1 MTLKINSQYLAGILV
16 VAVLALTFWLSWSVS
31 WQQSLRE
38 LERGNLQ
45 YLEQFSGHLDSRLS
59 RFRFLPQLVAK
70 NDLLSEL
77 LSAPDNISNAQAVNR
92 FLVEVNQITG
102 ASDTYLMNTAG
113 LTVAASNWQKERTF
127 VGQNFSFRP
136 YFELAMQ
143 GGLGHYYALG
153 TTSKERG
160 YYFSYPVR
168 RAAETLGVLVIK
180 MDLSNIE
187 QYWSNQNSQ
196 FVVSDPDGV
205 IFITTTAEWLYRS
218 IRPLGQAD
226 LERIKATLRYGDAAV
241 SSLIYRQGDQ
251 VSDNSRVVEM
261 GLPGLEVTGY
271 LASFS
276 NMPEAGWSVQVLTP
290 MHELTGESLGFALTV
305 LLLMISVLS
314 IALLLRLRIKR
325 QQERERIHQEA
336 QKQLE
341 LKVSERTL
349 DLENE
354 ILLHKE
360 TERTLRATRDE
371 LIQAAKLAMVG
382 EMSAS
387 ISHELNNPL
396 AAIRSY
402 ADNARQLLA
411 RDKGKKVDENLDR
424 IAGLTER
431 MAKIST
437 QLKFFSRKSS
447 GRLEPANLS
456 PVIQTAIE
464 IVSPHYQKK
473 HIQIDTGGVEPDIY
487 AAVDTIQLE
496 QVLINLIN
504 NAIHAIGDQN
514 DGRIGIS
521 TERAEGAVLIY
532 VDDSGPGIEEKD
544 LSRIF
549 EPFFTT
555 RESGL
560 GLGLSI
566 SARII
571 ASMNGKL
578 SARNLNEGGA
588 RFTIALPGSGRSND
602 SN

>member
-1 MTLKINSQYLAGILV
+1 MSSRIKSQYLSGMLV
-16 VAVLALTFWLSWSVS
+16 VAVLVLTFWITWSVS
-31 WQQSLRE
+31 WQQNLHE
-38 LERGNLQ
+38 LEQGNQQ
-45 YLEQFSGHLDSRLS
+45 YLEQFSSHLDSRLS

-70 NDLLSEL
+70 NNLLSNL
-77 LSAPDNISNAQAVNR
+77 MKDPDSLSNVQAVNR
-92 FLVEVNQITG
+92 FLEEVNQITG

-113 LTVAASNWQKERTF
+113 LTVAASNWRKPRTF
-127 VGQNFSFRP
+127 VGENFSFRP
-136 YFELAMQ
+136 YFALAMQ
-143 GGLGHYYALG
+143 GRVGHYFALG

-168 RAAETLGVLVIK
+168 YAAGTVGVLVIK
-180 MDLSNIE
+180 MDLANIE
-187 QYWSNQNSQ
+187 QYWSNQNTQ
-196 FVVSDPDGV
+196 FVVTDPDGV
-205 IFITTTAEWLYRS
+205 IFITTTPQWLYRS
-218 IRPLGQAD
+218 IQPLSQQD
-226 LERIKATLRYGDAAV
+226 MERIKATFRYTDAAV
-241 SSLIYRQGDQ
+241 GQLTYRHGGE
-251 VSDNSRVVEM
+251 VSDNSRIVEM
-261 GLPGLEVTGY
+261 GLPGLAVTSY
-271 LASFS
+271 LASFHD
-276 NMPEAGWSVQVLTP
+276 MPEAGWSVQVLTP
-290 MHELTGESLGFALTV
+290 LHELNGASLVMSLAV
-305 LLLMISVLS
+305 LLLVISVLS
-314 IALLLRLRIKR
+314 IALLLRLRLKR

-336 QKQLE
+336 HKQLE
-341 LKVSERTL
+341 QKVSERTH

-360 TERTLRATRDE
+360 TEKTLRATQDE

-411 RDKGKKVDENLDR
+411 RDKGPKVDENLER

-447 GRLEPANLS
+447 GRLEPANLN

-464 IVSPHYQKK
+464 ITSPQHREKN
-473 HIQIDTGGVEPDIY
+473 IQIDTHGVAPAIY
-487 AAVDTIQLE
+487 AAVDSNQLE
-496 QVLINLIN
+496 QVLINLIS
-504 NAIHAIGDQN
+504 NAFHAIGDEV
-514 DGRIGIS
+514 DGQVSIS
-521 TERAEGAVLIY
+521 TEQAEGLALIH
-532 VDDSGPGIEEKD
+532 VDDSGPGIDEKD

-555 RESGL
+555 RKSGL

-571 ASMNGKL
+571 AGMNGKL
-578 SARNLNEGGA
+578 SARNLTEGGA
-588 RFTIALPGSGRSND
+588 RFTISLPSSSQSDDN
-602 SN
+602 N